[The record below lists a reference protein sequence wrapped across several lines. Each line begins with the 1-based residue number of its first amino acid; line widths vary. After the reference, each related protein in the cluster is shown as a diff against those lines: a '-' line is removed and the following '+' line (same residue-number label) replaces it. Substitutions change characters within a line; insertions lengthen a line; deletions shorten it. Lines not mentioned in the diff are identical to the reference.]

1 MTRTGRSL
9 EADKEFAA
17 ATDEFA
23 AATDRAGS
31 GASRGPL
38 GRVFEGAILALNG
51 LGTVWIFALMFLICA
66 DVAMRYLF
74 NRPIDGVTDIA
85 AFSITGIVFLQIA
98 ATVRSGRMTR
108 GDALLEWLGS
118 RAPTARHLIEASY
131 LAVGALVFALL
142 VRASWPLLTR
152 SFQRSEYFGVEGVFT
167 FPNWPVRAIVV
178 IGAAA
183 AAVVYLIQV
192 VRQLRLAFS
201 RSAR

>member
-1 MTRTGRSL
+1 M

-17 ATDEFA
+17 TTVGA
-23 AATDRAGS
+23 RS

-38 GRVFEGAILALNG
+38 ERVFEWAILALNG
-51 LGTVWIFALMFLICA
+51 LGTVWIFALMLLICA
-66 DVAMRYLF
+66 DVAARYLF

-85 AFSITGIVFLQIA
+85 AFSIAGIVFLQIA
-98 ATVRSGRMTR
+98 ATVHSGRMTR
-108 GDALLEWLGS
+108 GDALLEWLGR
-118 RAPTARHLIEASY
+118 RAPTTRHLIEASF

-142 VRASWPLLTR
+142 VWASWQLLTR
-152 SFQRSEYFGVEGVFT
+152 SFQRGEYFGVEGVFT

-183 AAVVYLIQV
+183 AAVAYLIQV

>member
-1 MTRTGRSL
+1 M

-17 ATDEFA
+17 AT
-23 AATDRAGS
+23 AGARS
-31 GASRGPL
+31 GAPRGPL
-38 GRVFEGAILALNG
+38 ERVFEWAILALNG

-66 DVAMRYLF
+66 DVAARYLF

-85 AFSITGIVFLQIA
+85 SFSIAGIVFLQIA
-98 ATVRSGRMTR
+98 ATVHSGRMTQ
-108 GDALLEWLGS
+108 GDGLLEWLGS
-118 RAPTARHLIEASY
+118 RAPTTRHLIEASF

-142 VRASWPLLTR
+142 VWASWPLLMR
-152 SFQRSEYFGVEGVFT
+152 SFQRGEYFGVEGVFT

-183 AAVVYLIQV
+183 AAVAYLIQV
-192 VRQLRLAFS
+192 VRQLRRAFN